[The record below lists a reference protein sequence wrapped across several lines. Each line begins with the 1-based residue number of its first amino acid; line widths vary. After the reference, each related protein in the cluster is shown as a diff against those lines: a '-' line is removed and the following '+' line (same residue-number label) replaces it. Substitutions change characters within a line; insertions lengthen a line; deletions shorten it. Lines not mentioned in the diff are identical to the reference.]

1 MSQVNLLPP
10 ELRARQKTKQLTT
23 LIIGAGAARDRAAH
37 RASGSCRA
45 RSWRAS
51 TTTSRRRTPRTPQL
65 QAQIDQLQEFQQ
77 LQEQAAAQEALLAKA
92 WVGEVSFSEMLMDLS
107 RTIPSDAYLDS
118 FNATLAVPVTAGAV
132 APTTTTFVGAF
143 TAGGAAD
150 GFESLASWIT
160 RLESVKGW
168 VNPWVSSAT
177 ETGAEHRAVHVHQRG
192 RPFGGRAHASRPR
205 GRAGWGVSARRSSP
219 ASASPSSCVLV
230 AFFLVLPKMGQVKD
244 ANAALADAQSQQAT
258 LGAQLAALQ
267 AAQTEAP
274 ANRETIRKVQQAIP
288 PTVDQQGFMLLMQN
302 AAVESAVDVVTISPG
317 NPVFDP
323 ATGLST
329 VTNSIS
335 ATGTYFALTEFLF
348 KIETLPRAAKA
359 TSVAISPSPSD
370 TNASLLTLTA
380 SVDIYTSDQSAGPG
394 STPGPT
400 PAAGSTTPTTPTGA
414 TGASPAAETKPGA

>member
-1 MSQVNLLPP
+1 MGGK
-10 ELRARQKTKQLTT
+10 RAPLFAG
-23 LIIGAGAARDRAAH
+23 IGVAA
-37 RASGSCRA
+37 
-45 RSWRAS
+45 
-51 TTTSRRRTPRTPQL
+51 
-65 QAQIDQLQEFQQ
+65 
-77 LQEQAAAQEALLAKA
+77 
-92 WVGEVSFSEMLMDLS
+92 VV
-107 RTIPSDAYLDS
+107 
-118 FNATLAVPVTAGAV
+118 
-132 APTTTTFVGAF
+132 
-143 TAGGAAD
+143 
-150 GFESLASWIT
+150 
-160 RLESVKGW
+160 
-168 VNPWVSSAT
+168 
-177 ETGAEHRAVHVHQRG
+177 
-192 RPFGGRAHASRPR
+192 
-205 GRAGWGVSARRSSP
+205 
-219 ASASPSSCVLV
+219 VLV

-244 ANAALADAQSQQAT
+244 ANAALAEAQSQQAT

-267 AAQTEAP
+267 AAQTDAP

-317 NPVFDP
+317 NPIFDP
-323 ATGLST
+323 ATGLTT
-329 VTNSIS
+329 VTNAIS

-370 TNASLLTLTA
+370 TNASLLTLTS